1 VGLPMMLMK
10 VKEKVVMAV
19 EEEEE
24 EELMPSE
31 GSWRWPGGRAPALGC
46 AGQPDASPALERR
59 PSTRPDLAL
68 SGIRR
73 PYFGQHAEAPTT
85 SVAEVEERASAVLKA
100 VESGDEAV
108 RLPPASR
115 PRPPT

>member
-1 VGLPMMLMK
+1 MLMK

-24 EELMPSE
+24 LMPSE
-31 GSWRWPGGRAPALGC
+31 GSWRRPGGRAPAVGC

-73 PYFGQHAEAPTT
+73 PYFGQHAEAATT